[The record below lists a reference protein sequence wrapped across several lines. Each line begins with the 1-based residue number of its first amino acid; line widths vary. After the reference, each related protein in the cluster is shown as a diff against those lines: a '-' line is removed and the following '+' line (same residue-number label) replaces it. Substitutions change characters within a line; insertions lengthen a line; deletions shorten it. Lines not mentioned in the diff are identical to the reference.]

1 METSW
6 IQGSFGRN
14 VIYLTFRVMLFGTI
28 FHWHSSGVSKSQFI
42 PSTISLLYFIMEML
56 GVGGIRLSH
65 SSWICHQF
73 YLFFVILLVL
83 DVPFWRRGHC
93 DRLSSNPSLPPSPLP
108 STQEQRQESQWAAVV
123 PTAYLLENLKH
134 NQYLN
139 F

>member
-1 METSW
+1 MNSRILRKKCNLSYFSRYVVWNYFPLTL
-6 IQGSFGRN
+6 IRCFKIAVHSFNHLSVVLYHGDVGCWRDPTLALILQN
-14 VIYLTFRVMLFGTI
+14 LLSNILFC
-28 FHWHSSGVSKSQFI
+28 F
-42 PSTISLLYFIMEML
+42 
-56 GVGGIRLSH
+56 
-65 SSWICHQF
+65 
-73 YLFFVILLVL
+73 ILLVL